1 MSVKMTLFIRFFLS
15 YQMDP
20 ANGKEAIRECEN
32 DIEEGADTEKY
43 AEYFNYMLGQGI
55 YLAPSQFEAMFVS
68 YAHTKADLERTCQA
82 IMTCQI

>member
-1 MSVKMTLFIRFFLS
+1 MSVFFTDKPVVD
-15 YQMDP
+15 YET
-20 ANGKEAIRECEN
+20 AT
-32 DIEEGADTEKY
+32 GADTEKY